1 VYVKIVVYGCY
12 LSSYGR
18 LNSQLFQYNTEVTV
32 VQFKK
37 IIKNTEVT
45 VV

>member
-1 VYVKIVVYGCY
+1 MDGWISIY
-12 LSSYGR
+12 
-18 LNSQLFQYNTEVTV
+18 FQYNTEVTV

-45 VV
+45 VVQ